1 MTLSGEAKNEIR
13 WWQNNIFDKN
23 GKDIRP
29 SKIQFYLETDASK
42 ADWGANFHGIKTG
55 GRWTGKV
62 SLDHINL
69 LDIKAVLFAL
79 FSLCKD
85 LHDTHICIRSD
96 NSTTVAY
103 LNNEGGS
110 VMSLFLESKNI
121 WLCCEERNIF
131 ITAVHIFGKS
141 NITAN
146 YMSRH
151 FSDSTEWKLN
161 EKVFTR
167 ICELFCHLFA
177 SRLNKQMTKYVS
189 WFPEPEAMTSDA
201 FSISWSEFNP

>member
-1 MTLSGEAKNEIR
+1 
-13 WWQNNIFDKN
+13 
-23 GKDIRP
+23 
-29 SKIQFYLETDASK
+29 
-42 ADWGANFHGIKTG
+42 
-55 GRWTGKV
+55 
-62 SLDHINL
+62 
-69 LDIKAVLFAL
+69 
-79 FSLCKD
+79 
-85 LHDTHICIRSD
+85 
-96 NSTTVAY
+96 
-103 LNNEGGS
+103 
-110 VMSLFLESKNI
+110 MSLFLESKNI